1 MLCQQATEIFSNTE
15 NLLKLLE
22 DGTFVI
28 YLIIY
33 VFVHPSLRKC
43 VGNLVELERIKEGNK
58 VLVRDRDVERSVGEK
73 KPEIQKKVMR
83 VEACIS
89 KPGGVISK
97 QSHEKEKCKIGDQTD
112 GFATVSVQS
121 FHEENM
127 KLIQLVSET
136 KNAKN
141 TEILLKL
148 WKTGRILSLRDLFDC
163 SKCVENLVELEKIRE
178 ANKALG
184 KEDDRDAKDKKPEI
198 QKRDAKRKR
207 PAEKKQ
213 ELQKKD
219 GKEEASSS
227 RPALQPSGDEI
238 VRATEKAQKK
248 ILPCPR
254 CDSRN
259 TIFDKFSRNNIS
271 KPTPS
276 VDGTSSFALSGDE
289 AMAGAGKGPFV
300 SSMREKP
307 NFLMIS
313 LAISSFAL
321 NDGWYSSQNTY
332 LLLSLHSTGA
342 GKHVKAGRI
351 LPNDELCESALLNP
365 AMTNHLSLSELSEGY
380 PSICDKA

>member
-1 MLCQQATEIFSNTE
+1 M
-15 NLLKLLE
+15 
-22 DGTFVI
+22 
-28 YLIIY
+28 
-33 VFVHPSLRKC
+33 
-43 VGNLVELERIKEGNK
+43 
-58 VLVRDRDVERSVGEK
+58 VR
-73 KPEIQKKVMR
+73 MR
-83 VEACIS
+83 L
-89 KPGGVISK
+89 PGGTKRETTSRGEEIGDQVDLLDLQREIG
-97 QSHEKEKCKIGDQTD
+97 QDEKEKHKIGDQTD

-148 WKTGRILSLRDLFDC
+148 LEDRT
-163 SKCVENLVELEKIRE
+163 KCVENLVELEKIRE

-184 KEDDRDAKDKKPEI
+184 KEDDRDVKDKKPEI

-238 VRATEKAQKK
+238 VRAREKAQKK

-259 TIFDKFSRNNIS
+259 TIFDKFSRNNLS
-271 KPTPS
+271 KPVRS
-276 VDGTSSFALSGDE
+276 CKDCKRSWVARGNL
-289 AMAGAGKGPFV
+289 
-300 SSMREKP
+300 
-307 NFLMIS
+307 
-313 LAISSFAL
+313 
-321 NDGWYSSQNTY
+321 
-332 LLLSLHSTGA
+332 
-342 GKHVKAGRI
+342 GR
-351 LPNDELCESALLNP
+351 
-365 AMTNHLSLSELSEGY
+365 G
-380 PSICDKA
+380 